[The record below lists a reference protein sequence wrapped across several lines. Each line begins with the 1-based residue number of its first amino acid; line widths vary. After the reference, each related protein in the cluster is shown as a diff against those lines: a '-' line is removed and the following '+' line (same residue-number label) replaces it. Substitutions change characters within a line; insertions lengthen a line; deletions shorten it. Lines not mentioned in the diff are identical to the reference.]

1 MNKKGIIYKVK
12 RKLLRIS
19 APMFPDE
26 FFLKCLYRMRFGHPL
41 NLENPK
47 TYNEK
52 LQWLKLHDRRPEYPI
67 MVDKAEVKKYVAS
80 IIGEEHIIP
89 TLAVYN
95 RVEEIDF
102 DALPNQFVL
111 KCTHD
116 SGGIVICK
124 DKDKL
129 DRKAAIK
136 KLKKGLKTNYFY
148 QNREWV

>member
-1 MNKKGIIYKVK
+1 MKIAKLLYRVK
-12 RKLLRIS
+12 RKLLLMA
-19 APMFPDE
+19 APMLSDE
-26 FFLKCLYRMRFGHPL
+26 FFLKRLFKLRFGRSL

-116 SGGIVICK
+116 SGGIVIPSVIRHGACAETLAVFP
-124 DKDKL
+124 DNPGNVPV
-129 DRKAAIK
+129 RP
-136 KLKKGLKTNYFY
+136 
-148 QNREWV
+148 

>member
-1 MNKKGIIYKVK
+1 MNKNSFIYKVK
-12 RKLLRIS
+12 RKLLLFL
-19 APMFPDE
+19 APILPDI
-26 FFLKCLYRMRFGHPL
+26 FFLKCLYRLKFGRPL
-41 NLENPK
+41 NLDA
-47 TYNEK
+47 TRSFNEK
-52 LQWLKLHDRRPEYPI
+52 LQWLKLYDRRPKYSM
-67 MVDKAEVKKYVAS
+67 MVDKAEVKKYVAG

-124 DKDKL
+124 DKE
-129 DRKAAIK
+129 
-136 KLKKGLKTNYFY
+136 T
-148 QNREWV
+148 